1 MMGAL
6 GNSLGDIANAA
17 LGQSSGTNLQSFLSK
32 FYSSAGNFVDTLDPK
47 TTFDVNIKF
56 YPNEFSNGSDDG
68 FSWSKVGNAA
78 LGAAKQAVGNLA
90 NNMTGGL
97 AGALA
102 SNSASV
108 EKLHNDYADAGKTT
122 FMNYLAPANR
132 LAGGEGW
139 LGGAETQAVSPLEI
153 NLGPYV
159 QTVTLPNI
167 KVKSDQKSQT
177 AVGEFPVNGTYVQPE
192 TNELMMEIVNT
203 KAALHERIFYP
214 WMREVVAPFWSYSSQ
229 PYTTADITI
238 DFTKHNDAV
247 YVFYGCRPSQIYSLQ
262 GNQDTS
268 SADNLKRQ
276 VVFIF
281 DLMTVQSNSKLKVA
295 ESWSEKL
302 LDTGKALAGSAMHAL
317 NI

>member
-1 MMGAL
+1 MGFL

-32 FYSSAGNFVDTLDPK
+32 FYSSAGNFVDTIDPK
-47 TTFDVNIKF
+47 TTFEVNVKF
-56 YPNEFSNGSDDG
+56 YPNEFSTEDKGFLSRVGS
-68 FSWSKVGNAA
+68 AA
-78 LGAAKQAVGNLA
+78 LGAAKSAVGNLA
-90 NNMTGGL
+90 NNVTGGL

-102 SNSASV
+102 SDGESI
-108 EKLHNDYADAGKTT
+108 EQLRGKYADAGKKT

-132 LAGGEGW
+132 IAGGEGW
-139 LGGAETQAVSPLEI
+139 LGGAETQAVMPLEL

-159 QTVTLPNI
+159 QEVTLPNI
-167 KVKSDQKSQT
+167 KVKSEQKSVT
-177 AVGEFPVNGTYVQPE
+177 AIGEFPVNGTYVQPE
-192 TNELMMEIVNT
+192 TNELIMQIVNT

-214 WMREVVAPFWSYSSQ
+214 WMREVCAPFWSYKSQ

-238 DFTKHNDAV
+238 DFSKHNDAK
-247 YVFYGCRPSQIYSLQ
+247 YVFYGCRPSQIYALQ

-281 DLMTVQSNSKLKVA
+281 DLMTVQSSLKTG
-295 ESWSEKL
+295 ESWSDKL
-302 LDTGKALAGSAMHAL
+302 LDTGKGLASGAMHVL